1 MPGTAPN
8 TLPKLFHLLPH
19 KWTSEGGYDYLHFI
33 KEDTEAREI
42 RQLGKGHKGMRIAT
56 EYSQMPQATM
66 KGSHDRSIGG
76 TAVCLGCHD
85 FLACFLS

>member
-1 MPGTAPN
+1 MPGTALN
-8 TLPKLFHLLPH
+8 TLPKLFHLLLITTP
-19 KWTSEGGYDYLHFI
+19 EGGYDYSPHFI

-56 EYSQMPQATM
+56 EYSQMPQATNE
-66 KGSHDRSIGG
+66 GSAYCIG

-85 FLACFLS
+85 FLACSLS